1 MVMMNLNKEYADV
14 EDRRI
19 KERKNKEYDDLM
31 ARQHDK
37 NMLSMRGKQ
46 DVNLQQV
53 ADQGQMA
60 RAMLSNQIDKERVG
74 IERERLQNEGY
85 NYATIQDQ
93 NGNETVNVYRR
104 GKLLNP
110 AETFGDND
118 AAALMT
124 PEAPGGGGESLTGHN
139 YVQDAGG
146 NRIGV
151 SPSGEIT
158 HTNPVIEKIMNELG
172 SSPMRRSSRTET
184 SAATP
189 RTYSLPDFGTGGE
202 YTQFYPLAS
211 RAAKAVG
218 GAAKRAAGKSIRE
231 LSKTRPYRNF

>member
-37 NMLSMRGKQ
+37 NMLFMRGKQ
-46 DVNLQQV
+46 DVDLQQV

-85 NYATIQDQ
+85 SYATTQDQ

-110 AETFGDND
+110 AETFGDSD
-118 AAALMT
+118 AAALMS
-124 PEAPGGGGESLTGHN
+124 PEAPGRSGSPAEYN
-139 YVQDAGG
+139 YVQDAKG

-184 SAATP
+184 PTATP